1 MTTIPLN
8 IGHLQE
14 YRALMLE
21 AYTLHPDAFTS
32 TPGERASLPDSWW
45 EKRLQTGPAAESQA
59 FGVEVDGALVA
70 TAALTFETRIKSRH
84 KSTLV
89 GMYVRDAC
97 RGLGLG
103 GKLVEAV
110 LAAARERDGVRLV
123 QLTVSDNNAAA
134 KRLYQKHGFVPFG
147 VEPFAM
153 RGVDGFV
160 AKCHMW
166 CSLSADDAG
175 TG

>member
-1 MTTIPLN
+1 MNAIPLT
-8 IGHLQE
+8 IAHLHD

-21 AYTLHPDAFTS
+21 AYARHPDAFTS
-32 TPGERASLPDSWW
+32 TPEERASLPDSWW

-59 FGVEVDGALVA
+59 FGVEVDGVLAA
-70 TAALTFETRIKSRH
+70 TAALTFETRTKTRH

-89 GMYVRDAC
+89 GMYVRESC

-103 GKLVEAV
+103 DKLVEEV
-110 LAAARERDGVRLV
+110 LAAARQRDGVRLV

-134 KRLYQKHGFVPFG
+134 KRLYQRHGFVPFG
-147 VEPFAM
+147 VEPFGI
-153 RGVDGFV
+153 RGTEGYI

-166 CSLSADDAG
+166 CDLSAANADRA
-175 TG
+175 